1 MKIIEEKRVILRLED
16 NEILAFKH
24 ALQYVLHRLKEHHS
38 TGALTVGKEQY
49 VKGLLEELNDKI
61 MKA

>member
-1 MKIIEEKRVILRLED
+1 MKIQEVKQVQLILED

-49 VKGLLEELNDKI
+49 VKSLLEELNDKI

>member
-1 MKIIEEKRVILRLED
+1 MIIQEIQKAQLILED
-16 NEILAFKH
+16 DEIMAFKH

-61 MKA
+61 MKV